1 MKLVSLRPT
10 QMQFLCDNSA
20 KWLIAMNEEIES
32 LHQNRTW
39 DLVKP
44 PSGKKIVGCK
54 WVFKRKEGIPGVE
67 DARYK
72 ARLVAKGYSQVH
84 GVDFHDVFSPI
95 VKHSSIRVLL
105 ALVAMYDLEL
115 EQLDVKTAFLHGEL
129 EEQIYMEQPH
139 GFEVDGKED
148 HVCLLKKS
156 LYGLKQSS
164 RQWYKRFD
172 SFMLGHGY
180 TRSMYDSC
188 VYFRKLTDGSFVY
201 LLLYVDDM
209 LIATKNLSEIH
220 TLKMQL
226 SSEFEMKDLG
236 ATKKILGMEIKRDRG
251 VGKLFLTQKNYLK
264 KVLERFGMKNAKP
277 VSTPLASHFRLS
289 ATQSPQSVE
298 EEEYMVKVPYSSA
311 IGSIMYAMVCT
322 RPDISQAV
330 SVVSRYISRPGKTH
344 WQAVKWIL
352 RYLQGTSD
360 VGLEFGKNRDT
371 LVGYV
376 DSDYA
381 ADLDKRRSLT
391 GYVFCVGDCA
401 VSWKASL

>member
-1 MKLVSLRPT
+1 
-10 QMQFLCDNSA
+10 
-20 KWLIAMNEEIES
+20 
-32 LHQNRTW
+32 
-39 DLVKP
+39 
-44 PSGKKIVGCK
+44 
-54 WVFKRKEGIPGVE
+54 
-67 DARYK
+67 
-72 ARLVAKGYSQVH
+72 
-84 GVDFHDVFSPI
+84 
-95 VKHSSIRVLL
+95 
-105 ALVAMYDLEL
+105 
-115 EQLDVKTAFLHGEL
+115 
-129 EEQIYMEQPH
+129 MEQPH

-148 HVCLLKKS
+148 YVCLLKKS
-156 LYGLKQSS
+156 LYGLKQSP

-188 VYFRKLTDGSFVY
+188 VYFRKLNDGSFVY

-209 LIATKNLSEIH
+209 LIAAKNLSEIH

-226 SSEFEMKDLG
+226 NSEFEMKDLG
-236 ATKKILGMEIKRDRG
+236 AAKKILGMEIKRDRG
-251 VGKLFLTQKNYLK
+251 VGKLFLTQKNYIK

-289 ATQSPQSVE
+289 AAQSPQSFE

-330 SVVSRYISRPGKTH
+330 SVVSRYMSCPGKTH

-352 RYLQGTSD
+352 RYLKGTSD
-360 VGLEFGKNRDT
+360 ACLEFGKNHDT
-371 LVGYV
+371 LIGFV

-391 GYVFCVGDCA
+391 GYVFCVGGCA
-401 VSWKASL
+401 VSWKASLQPVVALSTTEAEYIAVTEAIKEVLWLRGLFSELCQHQGI